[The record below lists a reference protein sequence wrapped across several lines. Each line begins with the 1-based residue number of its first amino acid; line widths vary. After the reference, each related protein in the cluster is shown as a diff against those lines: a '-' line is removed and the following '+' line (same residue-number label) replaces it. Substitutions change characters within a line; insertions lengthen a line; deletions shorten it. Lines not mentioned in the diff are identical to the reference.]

1 MARQEWHIC
10 CADAKAS
17 TVYDAAVLL
26 WYCAPKGRPHVQVI
40 DAKLAGIKLIRP
52 QIFGDDRGFFL
63 ESYNARAYA
72 AAGIDAVFVQDNH
85 SRSVKGTLRGVHYQS
100 QPGQAKLVRVILGR
114 IWDVTV
120 DIRRDSPTFGHWQA
134 VELDDKAREQLFI
147 PIGFAHGFCV
157 LSEFAEVEYKVSAPY
172 DPKTECAISYADPE
186 LAIKWPVTSPLL
198 SARDQ
203 EAESFASFRSRVA
216 L

>member
-1 MARQEWHIC
+1 M
-10 CADAKAS
+10 
-17 TVYDAAVLL
+17 
-26 WYCAPKGRPHVQVI
+26 QVF
-40 DAKLAGIKLIRP
+40 DGKLAGIKIVRP

-63 ESYNARAYA
+63 ESYSAPAYA
-72 AAGIDAVFVQDNH
+72 AAGINAVFVQDNH

-100 QPGQAKLVRVILGR
+100 KPGQAKLVRVILGR

-120 DIRRDSPTFGHWQA
+120 DIRPESPTFGQWAA
-134 VELDDKAREQLFI
+134 VELDDKSREQLFV

-172 DPKTECAISYADPE
+172 DAKAECAISYADPE
-186 LAIKWPVTSPLL
+186 LAIKWPVSSPLL

-203 EAESFASFRSRVA
+203 EAESFASFRSRVNR
-216 L
+216 